1 MVPLDPLVPVMVP
14 ATLLVG
20 LGEGLPGKGGHD
32 VLPLIYW
39 FRKNY
44 LAIVNTDFSAS
55 RVCRDPADLSR
66 GTIVCSQVLFT
77 FG

>member
-1 MVPLDPLVPVMVP
+1 MVPLDPLLPAMVP

-32 VLPLIYW
+32 LLPLIYW
-39 FRKNY
+39 LRKKY

-55 RVCRDPADLSR
+55 RVCRDTADLSMW
-66 GTIVCSQVLFT
+66 TIVCSQVIFK